1 MFNYIID
8 ISIKKYQV
16 NLKLLNYMIA
26 KNKTKKEK
34 FLKEQRKL
42 ELKLRENLVR
52 RKVKKSIY
60 DNNVW

>member
-1 MFNYIID
+1 
-8 ISIKKYQV
+8 
-16 NLKLLNYMIA
+16 MIA

-60 DNNVW
+60 DNNV

>member
-1 MFNYIID
+1 
-8 ISIKKYQV
+8 
-16 NLKLLNYMIA
+16 MIT

-60 DNNVW
+60 DNNV